1 MRDAP
6 PGIPSPSLSLS
17 LCLCPSLSASQAA
30 PPRPPRQPCL
40 QTDGRRGALIKTR
53 RAPHLPKG
61 SIPAEG
67 WASGW
72 RGHPRRTTDS
82 PPAARSPIAA
92 LPRPPAAPPRSH
104 TARGERPRRGS
115 RGLSPGDAAG
125 LSRHGPEHRRPPSAP
140 APGMRR
146 AVGGDAAGMRRGAG
160 GGGERAL
167 RGESGRGAGVGV
179 SGVPSLGHL
188 WSRLWEKRIS
198 RL

>member
-6 PGIPSPSLSLS
+6 PGIPSLSLS
-17 LCLCPSLSASQAA
+17 VCLCPSLSASQAA

-40 QTDGRRGALIKTR
+40 QTGGRRGALIKTR
-53 RAPHLPKG
+53 RAPHPPKG

-72 RGHPRRTTDS
+72 RGHPRLTTDS
-82 PPAARSPIAA
+82 PPAARSPMAA
-92 LPRPPAAPPRSH
+92 LPRPPAAPPRRHRHH

-167 RGESGRGAGVGV
+167 RGESARGALTGTPVV
-179 SGVPSLGHL
+179 TFC
-188 WSRLWEKRIS
+188 EKRIS
-198 RL
+198 KL